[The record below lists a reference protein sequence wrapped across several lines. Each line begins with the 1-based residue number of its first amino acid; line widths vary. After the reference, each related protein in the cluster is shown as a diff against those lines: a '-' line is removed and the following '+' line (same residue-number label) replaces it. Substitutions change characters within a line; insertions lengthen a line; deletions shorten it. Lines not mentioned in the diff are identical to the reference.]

1 MTEEAERLR
10 RLARI
15 AAIQRDAR
23 LDQLRRAQA
32 ARQASLSALA
42 ALDLPM
48 TEEELPLVPGALA
61 ALRYAGWADARRAE
75 INLRLARQ
83 TALWLQAQADARLAF
98 GRADVL
104 RRLSDG

>member
-1 MTEEAERLR
+1 
-10 RLARI
+10 
-15 AAIQRDAR
+15 
-23 LDQLRRAQA
+23 
-32 ARQASLSALA
+32 
-42 ALDLPM
+42 
-48 TEEELPLVPGALA
+48 VPGALA

-104 RRLSDG
+104 RRLSDR